1 MINILAV
8 SSFLAIKN
16 VVKNVSVHVSW
27 HTQESVMSG
36 IPKSGTAGSEHFQF
50 HK

>member
-27 HTQESVMSG
+27 NTQECVMSG
-36 IPKSGTAGSEHFQF
+36 IPKSATAGSEHFQF
-50 HK
+50 LK